1 MSADFLV
8 ELGTEELPP
17 KALKSLSNAFTDG
30 VVSGLRDLGLNYKDV
45 RSFAAPRRLAITI
58 SELDAQTPN
67 KDLVIWG
74 PPVKVAFSDDGT
86 PSKAA
91 EAFAK
96 KNGVTIKELA
106 SLIDNDGQQDK
117 LCIRRT
123 ENGVDTKT
131 CLADIIN
138 RSLAK
143 LPIPRRMRWGYKKEE
158 FVRPAQWAVL
168 LFNDE
173 VLHDSILGITASNTS
188 RGHRFHANQEIAIKS
203 PRSYQQ
209 QLRDAYVIAD
219 FNQRRELITK
229 GVESLAK
236 EINGIAVLENDLL
249 DEVAALNEWPVP
261 LMGEFDEHFLSIP
274 AQALISSMKEHQ
286 KYFHVLDAKDQLL
299 PAFITVANIESN
311 DPAQVID
318 GNERVIRP
326 RLADAAFFYENDKK
340 TTLKSRRS
348 SLKNIVFQADLGSVY
363 DKTQRVAAI
372 AEYLADK
379 MGGQPNLAR
388 RAAELSKSDLVTDMV
403 GEFDDLQGDI
413 GRDYALN
420 DGEDKEV
427 AEALF
432 EQYLP
437 RFSGDIV
444 PGTITGAALALADR
458 LDSLMG
464 IFSIGQQPSGS
475 RDPFALRRASLG
487 VLRII
492 LERNL
497 DLDLVDILS
506 FCNAQLNVGKSA
518 KLSGKDLEKQVL
530 TYILERFK
538 AVYKEKGVKTEVF
551 LSVATLGL
559 SNPLDFDARVC
570 AVHQF
575 TRLPEASSLAAANKR
590 VSNILAKQLADKS
603 AKALVSDLLKETAEK
618 QLANN
623 LDDLEAL
630 IAPLLTKR
638 DYNGI
643 LEKLAELKDP
653 VDQFFEDVMV
663 MTDDMALRQNRL
675 ALLDKLQKLF
685 MNVADISQLVPA
697 K

>member
-188 RGHRFHANQEIAIKS
+188 RGHRFHANQEILIKS
-203 PRSYQQ
+203 PSSYQQ

>member
-96 KNGVTIKELA
+96 KNGVTIKELT

-188 RGHRFHANQEIAIKS
+188 RGHRFHANQEILIKS
-203 PRSYQQ
+203 PSSYQQ

-299 PAFITVANIESN
+299 PAFITVANIEST

-403 GEFDDLQGDI
+403 GEFDDLQGDM

-630 IAPLLTKR
+630 IAPLLAKR

-653 VDQFFEDVMV
+653 VDHFFEDVMV

>member
-188 RGHRFHANQEIAIKS
+188 RGHRFHANQEILIKS
-203 PRSYQQ
+203 PSSYQQ

-630 IAPLLTKR
+630 IAPLLAKR

-653 VDQFFEDVMV
+653 VDHFFEDVMV